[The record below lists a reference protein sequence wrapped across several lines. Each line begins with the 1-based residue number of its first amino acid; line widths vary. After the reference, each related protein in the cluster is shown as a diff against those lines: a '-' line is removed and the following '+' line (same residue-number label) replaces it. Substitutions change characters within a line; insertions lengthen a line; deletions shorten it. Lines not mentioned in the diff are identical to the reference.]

1 LHLCLPPSLL
11 PFCSSLLRLLR
22 WPFARPAGYAL
33 LSFVLV
39 IGCWRDES
47 LTVCMLLLFSPS
59 TVAFH
64 MFDVHG
70 AGVIT
75 KEDVTK
81 VLDSFYKLVG
91 PLVTFSGKKYE
102 SHEQLVEEF

>member
-1 LHLCLPPSLL
+1 
-11 PFCSSLLRLLR
+11 
-22 WPFARPAGYAL
+22 
-33 LSFVLV
+33 
-39 IGCWRDES
+39 
-47 LTVCMLLLFSPS
+47 
-59 TVAFH
+59 

-102 SHEQLVEEF
+102 SHEQLVEEFFEQMDSMGDGKITIEEYKEGAIRNPDIVIGLGLSELRN